1 MYSFMKK
8 EDYNPPDGEGRD
20 FGNYYYFKNALSNE
34 EIEAIKSI
42 AEDYPMERGTAGGAV
57 RQGYRKS
64 KIRWI
69 PRVDATI
76 WLYDKIGD
84 MVKKANKIWGFD
96 LTGFGE
102 DLQFGEYNS
111 EDRGYYDW
119 HLDLGPESIW
129 RKISLSIQLTDPETY
144 EGGDLQFH
152 KSQKY
157 VTAPKEKGTVILFP
171 SYLCHRVTPVTK
183 GVRHSLV
190 TWITGPP
197 YR

>member
-1 MYSFMKK
+1 MKR
-8 EDYNPPDGEGRD
+8 EDYNPPDGQERD
-20 FGNYYYFKNALSNE
+20 FGNYYYFENALCDE
-34 EIEAIKSI
+34 EIEVIKNI
-42 AEDYPMERGTAGGAV
+42 AKNYPMQSGTAGGKV

-64 KIRWI
+64 KICWL
-69 PRVDATI
+69 PKNEETL
-76 WLYDKIGD
+76 WLYEKVGD

-96 LTGFGE
+96 ITGFGE
-102 DLQFGEYNS
+102 DFQFGEYNS
-111 EDRGYYDW
+111 QDNGYYDW

-129 RKISLSIQLTDPETY
+129 RKISLSIQLTDPKTY

-152 KSQKY
+152 KSQNY
-157 VTAPKEKGTVILFP
+157 TTAPKEKGTIILFP

>member
-1 MYSFMKK
+1 MTR
-8 EDYNPPDGEGRD
+8 EDYEEEDRD
-20 FGNYYYFKNALSNE
+20 YGNYYYFKDAVCDE
-34 EIEAIKSI
+34 EIEVIKSI
-42 AEDYPMERGTAGGAV
+42 AEKYPMKSGTAGGKV
-57 RQGYRKS
+57 REGYRKS
-64 KIRWI
+64 KICWL
-69 PRVDATI
+69 PKNEETL
-76 WLYDKIGD
+76 WLYEKIGEL
-84 MVKKANKIWGFD
+84 VKKANKIWKFD

-102 DLQFGEYNS
+102 EFQFGEYNS
-111 EDRGYYDW
+111 EDKGSYDW

-144 EGGDLQFH
+144 EGGELQFH
-152 KSQKY
+152 KSQNI
-157 VTAPKEKGTVILFP
+157 VNAPKEKGTIILFP

>member
-1 MYSFMKK
+1 MKR
-8 EDYNPPDGEGRD
+8 EDYNAPDGQERD
-20 FGNYYYFKNALSNE
+20 FGNYYYFKNALCDQ
-34 EIEAIKSI
+34 EIEVIKSI
-42 AEDYPMERGTAGGAV
+42 AENYPMQSGTAGGKV

-64 KIRWI
+64 KICWL
-69 PRVDATI
+69 PKNEETS
-76 WLYDKIGD
+76 WLYEKVGD

-96 LTGFGE
+96 VTGFGE
-102 DLQFGEYNS
+102 DFQFGEYNS
-111 EDRGYYDW
+111 EDNGYYDW

-152 KSQKY
+152 KSQNY
-157 VTAPKEKGTVILFP
+157 VTAPKEKGTIILFP